1 MSEQYE
7 FFFGGGQD
15 EACIPYQGFEGAAVD
30 PQVIGGQHSL
40 AGRVQQA
47 RTAAGSDRNK
57 GGRGNPPPFSR

>member
-30 PQVIGGQHSL
+30 PQVIDGQNSF
-40 AGRVQQA
+40 A
-47 RTAAGSDRNK
+47 D
-57 GGRGNPPPFSR
+57 